1 MAVIN
6 GTSGNDTLNGTI
18 ALDLISGLGGD
29 DRISGEEGN
38 DRLFGN
44 PGNDFLSGGGGND
57 AIYGGRNRDTL
68 TGGEGDDFLYGDLDR
83 DILTGGGG
91 KDIFAIG
98 RIGTRTTGGS
108 QLENADLIT
117 DFVKGQ
123 DLISLN
129 GISLRNIEI
138 ARGTGNF
145 SNSTVLR
152 DSGNNEFLAII
163 EGVNSLDPGDFTV
176 PQNQVPGVRFSTF
189 NASLNRNN
197 SGQLITDLSTP
208 NNQQAKNA
216 AETIQRV
223 NPDVL
228 LINEFDYDSN
238 GTALDLFQ
246 KNYLSVSQNGATPIN
261 YPFRYTAPSNTGIAS
276 GFDLDNNGSAV
287 TEIGANGYGNDA
299 FGFGNFPGQ
308 FGMAL
313 YSKYPIDTANVR
325 TFQNFLWKDM
335 PGAFLP
341 DRSPATAAKDYYSAA
356 ELNVFRL
363 SSKSHWDL
371 PININGEIV
380 HVLASHPTPPV
391 FDGPEDRNGKRNHD
405 EIRFWADYVTP
416 GKGSYI
422 YDDRRRF
429 GGLES
434 NASFVIMGDQN
445 ADPAD
450 GDSFNNAILQLLNNP
465 RVNTGVTSTIPTSL
479 GGIQQ
484 VADGGNNA
492 NQKGNPAFDTADF
505 GDTGNNPGNLR
516 VDYVLPSADLP
527 MNDAGVFWPLTTDPL
542 YRLVGDRQSPDT
554 TPTSDHS
561 LVWADIAAGDRSP
574 RTRVRNINFIGQAT
588 YPTGSVT
595 VGGTQVGGLSGI
607 AYDRINNRY
616 YSISDDRSDRNPAR
630 FYTIEIDLSSGS
642 LSGAGIN
649 FAGVRTLLNQNG
661 QPFATN
667 TIDPEGIALTSN
679 RTVFISSEGEV
690 SPNLGAARVQNPFV
704 NEFSLDAGRQVRE
717 LPVPS
722 KFLPV
727 VADTN
732 NNQVVDTGDTPT
744 AGVRNNL
751 AFENL
756 TVTPNGKFLFVATEN
771 ALVQDGPPATTN
783 SGSRSRIIKYNLTT
797 GQPEQEFLY
806 ITDPVAVPAVPET
819 GFNTNGL
826 VELLALDNRGTFLA
840 LERSFSAGVPGTGN
854 TVKLY
859 EIRLDAASDISG
871 INSLNAIDLNTVKPV
886 EKRLVLNLNNLGL
899 PTGLDNVEGMALGPI
914 LPNGQQ
920 SLVLVSDN
928 NFSATQFTQ
937 ILAFGLA
944 LNNETFRRSQSLDVL
959 PDVLTEGGSIAGSVS
974 EDNTIAASREASSLL
989 ADVETTATIADLMGV
1004 EGSQNYAIGPAAI
1017 DPFSGGDFSQ
1027 SIGPVSFSVPDAR
1040 SSIIKN

>member
-1 MAVIN
+1 MAAIN

-18 ALDLISGLGGD
+18 AADLISGLGGD
-29 DRISGEEGN
+29 DAISSGEGN

-44 PGNDFLSGGGGND
+44 PGNDFLVGGAGND
-57 AIYGGRNRDTL
+57 ALYGGRNRDTL
-68 TGGEGDDFLYGDLDR
+68 QGGEGDDFLSGDLDR

-123 DLISLN
+123 DLISLS
-129 GISLRNIEI
+129 GISLANIDI
-138 ARGTGNF
+138 SRGTGNF
-145 SNSTVLR
+145 SNSIVLR
-152 DSGNNEFLAII
+152 DTGTNEFLAIF
-163 EGVNSLDPGDFTV
+163 EGVTAFDAADFTV
-176 PQNQVPGVRFSTF
+176 AQNPVPGVRFSSF
-189 NASLNRNN
+189 NASLNR
-197 SGQLITDLSTP
+197 SSAGRLITDLSTP
-208 NNQQAKNA
+208 SNPQAKNV

-228 LINEFDYDSN
+228 LINEFDYDSSN
-238 GTALDLFQ
+238 TSLNLFQ
-246 KNYLSVSQNGATPIN
+246 QNYLSVSQNGATPVN

-299 FGFGNFPGQ
+299 FGFGDFPGQ
-308 FGMAL
+308 YGMAV
-313 YSKYPIDTANVR
+313 YSKYPIDTANIR

-335 PGAFLP
+335 PGALLP
-341 DRSPATAAKDYYSAA
+341 DDSSTPAANDYYSPA

-363 SSKSHWDL
+363 SSKSHWDV
-371 PININGEIV
+371 PININGDIV
-380 HVLASHPTPPV
+380 HALVSHPTPPV

-405 EIRFWADYVTP
+405 EIRFLADYVTP
-416 GKGSYI
+416 GRGSYI
-422 YDDRRRF
+422 YDDRRTV
-429 GGLES
+429 GGLAP

-445 ADPAD
+445 ADPVD
-450 GDSFNNAILQLLNNP
+450 GDSFDNAILQLLNNS
-465 RVNTGVTSTIPTSL
+465 RVNTGVTSAIPASL

-484 VADGGNNA
+484 VADGGNNV

-516 VDYVLPSADLP
+516 VDYVLPSSDLP
-527 MNDAGVFWPLTTDPL
+527 INDAAVFWPLTTDPL
-542 YRLVGDRQSPDT
+542 YRLVGDRQTADT

-561 LVWADIAAGDRSP
+561 LVWADIAVGDRSP
-574 RTRVRNINFIGQAT
+574 RTSVRNINFLGQAT

-595 VGGTQVGGLSGI
+595 VEGTQLGGLSGI
-607 AYDRINNRY
+607 DYDQINNRY

-630 FYTIEIDLSSGS
+630 FYTLNIDLSSGA
-642 LSGAGIN
+642 LSSSGIN
-649 FAGVRTLLNQNG
+649 FSGVTTLLNQNN

-667 TIDPEGIALTSN
+667 TLDPEGIGLTNN

-690 SPNLGAARVQNPFV
+690 SPNLGAARVQSPFV
-704 NEFSLDAGRQVRE
+704 NEFALGSGRLLRQ
-717 LPVPS
+717 LPIPS
-722 KFLPV
+722 KFVPV
-727 VADTN
+727 VQDTN
-732 NNQVVDTGDTPT
+732 NNQIVDTGDTPT

-751 AFENL
+751 AFEN
-756 TVTPNGKFLFVATEN
+756 VTITPDGKFLFTATEN
-771 ALVQDGPPATTN
+771 ALVQDGPIATINT
-783 SGSRSRIIKYNLTT
+783 GSRSRILKYNLTT

-806 ITDPVAVPAVPET
+806 VTDPVAVPAVPET
-819 GFNTNGL
+819 AFSTNGL

-840 LERSFSAGVPGTGN
+840 LERSFSTGAPGTGN
-854 TVKLY
+854 TIKLY
-859 EIRLDAASDISG
+859 EVRLNAASDISG
-871 INSLNAIDLNTVKPV
+871 INALNTININTVRPV
-886 EKRLVLNLNNLGL
+886 DKRLVLNFDSLRL
-899 PTGLDNVEGMALGPI
+899 PTGLDNVEGMTLGPV

-944 LNNETFRRSQSLDVL
+944 LESEIPRRSQSLDIVT
-959 PDVLTEGGSIAGSVS
+959 DGGGISAVS
-974 EDNTIAASREASSLL
+974 GDNIDSAFITDFRTVSG
-989 ADVETTATIADLMGV
+989 LMGFNT
-1004 EGSQNYAIGPAAI
+1004 EQNYAIGTTAI
-1017 DPFSGGDFSQ
+1017 NLPGVGAVSQ
-1027 SIGPVSFSVPDAR
+1027 LGSQIAVEQNVSLSLPSAFG
-1040 SSIIKN
+1040 IW